1 MGEAASKDAI
11 RKAAAV
17 TRSASSSFYWAMRLM
32 PGPKREAMFA
42 IYAFCRVVDD
52 IADEPGMSREERL
65 AALGQWR
72 QRIGKLMDD
81 GLAEEDICRALL
93 PSVRTFDLRKED
105 FLAVIDGMEMD
116 ATGPMVAPDMDTL
129 DLYCDRV
136 ASAVGRLSVR
146 VFGEPGELGV
156 RIAHHQ
162 GRALQLANI
171 LRDVQEDAGD
181 GRLYL
186 PRELLEKHG
195 VDHSDPAAITADPAY
210 AAVWRDLA
218 GVAENHFTAT
228 RKLFAKSRADLR
240 PAHIMMEVYERN
252 FSRMRSLT
260 DNELAD
266 PAVSKRMTSKSE
278 KLFAALKIWLW
289 GRA

>member
-1 MGEAASKDAI
+1 MAGSAKEAIS
-11 RKAAAV
+11 RAAAV
-17 TRSASSSFYWAMRLM
+17 TKSASSSFYWAMRLM
-32 PGPKREAMFA
+32 PRPKREAMFA

-52 IADEPGMSREERL
+52 IADEPGMSRKERL

-72 QRIGKLMDD
+72 QRIARLMDD

-93 PSVRTFDLRKED
+93 PSVRAFGLRKED
-105 FLAVIDGMEMD
+105 FVAVIDGMEMD
-116 ATGPMVAPDMDTL
+116 ATGPIVAPDMATL

-146 VFGEPGELGV
+146 VFGEPGELG
-156 RIAHHQ
+156 RKIAHHQ

-171 LRDVQEDAGD
+171 LRDVQEDAED

-186 PRELLEKHG
+186 PRELLDKHG
-195 VDHSDPAAITADPAY
+195 VDISDPAAVTAQPGY
-210 AAVWRDLA
+210 AGVWRDLA
-218 GVAENHFTAT
+218 RVTQDHFDAT
-228 RKLFAKSRADLR
+228 RALFAKSRADLR
-240 PAHIMMEVYERN
+240 PAYIMMEVYERN
-252 FSRMRSLT
+252 FCRMRTLT
-260 DNELAD
+260 DAELAD